1 MDGNT
6 VSTLTM
12 VLFDILIGSLALTM
26 LLSVVIEVQ
35 VFIFDRRKEKRDK
48 EYHDERMGKFKN

>member
-12 VLFDILIGSLALTM
+12 VLFDILIGSLALSM
-26 LLSVVIEVQ
+26 LMSVVIEVQ
-35 VFIFDRRKEKRDK
+35 VFIFDRRKENRDK
-48 EYHDERMGKFKN
+48 EYHIERMERFKS